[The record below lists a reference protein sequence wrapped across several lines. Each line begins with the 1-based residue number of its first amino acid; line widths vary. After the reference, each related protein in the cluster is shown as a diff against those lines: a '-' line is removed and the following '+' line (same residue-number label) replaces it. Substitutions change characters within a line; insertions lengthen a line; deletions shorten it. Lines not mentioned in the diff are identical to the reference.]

1 MSNATPQLSET
12 MLRFLNTLPMS
23 GHLVE
28 WIGVLRDALLALLA
42 DVDRVMVDVNYL
54 CDLDDPENYHP
65 VGALT
70 QHIPQGRSGGVV
82 IESGGGWASHA
93 DRVIGQARRSGFDL
107 RSFHPPVSFEFVYGE
122 GAYLG
127 TIVLWR
133 EKGKTQTSKGTIAFV
148 ESIRPFMTFVL
159 SNLVARHNALRPVD
173 RAFHEALSR
182 IAVELRLTER
192 EQEVLAIHLFGYP
205 YQAIAEM
212 IHVGIDTVR
221 KHVKSIHRKAGVMTY
236 TELFAKYFTPRLF
249 LQDKEVEAGDR

>member
-1 MSNATPQLSET
+1 MPGENPHLSEA
-12 MLRFLNTLPMS
+12 MLRFLNSLPTS

-28 WIGVLRDALLALLA
+28 WIGAFRDGLARLLS

-54 CDLDDPENYHP
+54 CDLDHPETYRP
-65 VGALT
+65 VKVMT
-70 QHIPQGRSGGVV
+70 QHIRKGRPEGVS
-82 IESGGGWASHA
+82 IESESNVRSHA
-93 DRVIGQARRSGFDL
+93 ERIIAQAKKSGFDPAIY
-107 RSFHPPVSFEFVYGE
+107 HAPVSFEYEFGE

-133 EKGKTQTSKGTIAFV
+133 EKGKKAISKGTIALV
-148 ESIRPFMTFVL
+148 EELRSFLIFVL
-159 SNLVARHNALRPVD
+159 SNLVARHNFVRPVD

-182 IAVELRLTER
+182 ISIELKLTER
-192 EQEVLAIHLFGYP
+192 EQEVLAVHLFGYP

-249 LQDKEVEAGDR
+249 PEGGE